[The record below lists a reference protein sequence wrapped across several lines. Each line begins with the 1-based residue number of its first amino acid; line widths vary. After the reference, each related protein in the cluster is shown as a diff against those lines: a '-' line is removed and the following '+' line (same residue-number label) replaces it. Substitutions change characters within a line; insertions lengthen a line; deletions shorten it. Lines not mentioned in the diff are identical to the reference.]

1 MKVHVGQKLIF
12 FQLYLL
18 QIFVVHNLRLGVFCD
33 KMMRAWLSSSST
45 WTWNSS
51 MKSTKLI
58 FNMSF
63 TKLSFVSWGPIWV
76 KIGKSPSA

>member
-45 WTWNSS
+45 WTWNIS
-51 MKSTKLI
+51 MKSTKLMFDASVYQI
-58 FNMSF
+58 ELCELGSHLFD
-63 TKLSFVSWGPIWV
+63 V
-76 KIGKSPSA
+76 